1 MKNKTSSLFAFLTLS
16 LATLLLFGCA
26 TAPLTYNS
34 DKVDGKWSGSAQV
47 KNFKTKKVNT
57 ISFEVWAEKPTS
69 LLRLELTGP
78 LGFSVASVLLNNQNI
93 AYAIHPQ
100 KKFFSGH
107 VSETSMR
114 QILHV
119 NLNPSWLLDAFFDMP
134 VQENGWICTN
144 GSDDL
149 VSVCERANDHLK
161 IEWRDRKGELKRVV
175 ISNDTYEV
183 QILVK
188 DFSPKVEKPEQT
200 YTLVRPESYRNYKL
214 N

>member
-1 MKNKTSSLFAFLTLS
+1 MFS

-26 TAPLTYNS
+26 TAQLTYNS

-47 KNFKTKKVNT
+47 KDFRTKKVNN

-78 LGFSVASVLLNNQNI
+78 LGFSVASVLLNNQSI

-119 NLNPSWLLDAFFDMP
+119 NLNPSWLLNAFFDMP
-134 VQENGWICTN
+134 VQGNGWICTN

-149 VSVCERANDHLK
+149 VSMCERASDHLK